1 MKRRFSLICS
11 LLVLVIGC
19 AMIFVGC
26 GSGEEIGQNT
36 DEYKF
41 YYNNVTTLLNDGI
54 TVDGKLDD
62 AAYENAEW
70 FESDRCGVPI
80 RMTTVYGANGLYVA
94 VDADV
99 NGVYYI
105 NDANVS
111 YNSYIEVNIGANCDK
126 ASFEE
131 VTDYACLQAT
141 AKYAVSTLPFKFYA
155 KAFVKGGALN
165 TKESTGMSAEF
176 YIPWTELGVSEAPEE
191 VGIFPFYVRTYNN
204 NANAVSS
211 ETLRYARTR
220 TPHLFFRFG
229 EGGYAFNDADDA
241 KIGDSSSG
249 VAKTPGWDLSDESN
263 GIVSTKGGDNQWI
276 FVTEAE
282 ETDNYSIEATVS
294 ARGGI
299 NDNSPQ
305 AGILVGNNEL
315 DEMIAVNF
323 SCSNTNISD
332 KRIILK
338 ELNYSSG
345 YFMSGYRWTTT
356 QLYDSGKKFSHD
368 ISTGVTLKAYK
379 IGKRML
385 VYVDG
390 VLVAD
395 KELSEF
401 EYNAVPGLYSIAA
414 DATWKDIKYTAY
426 DDYAAAIGA
435 AASEAGTNLVYV
447 NAESG
452 RNVKA
457 DKTSVKKG
465 ESVKFTVVTSGGKEV
480 DKVFIND
487 TDVTE
492 TVKAAMVDG
501 VYAFTPSKNSGVID
515 FKVTYKEVAASG
527 YLIFGKLL
535 PDASL
540 GTQFDSAPKIVI
552 LDKNNALTRYETTA
566 STNGTYMISLQ
577 AGEYTLIITAPTH
590 YQKRV
595 DVTVSAGTASFDDIS
610 LESSRG
616 IEVNGTVT
624 VQGKSVKG
632 NQSYSY
638 GDHTIY
644 NTEANTLSYTFV
656 PNSASTKCMI
666 SAELNLLTN
675 PNDNDPSMGFMF
687 SADSDAGNKG
697 FFVVFIRNGYRY
709 GTPYVT
715 RKTVENKSTKTIMS
729 TKGGA
734 SVKLTV
740 VRDGTNFTLYIDDKY
755 VDVIS
760 ATGFATDFSGEMAA
774 GFFSGGCTALFG
786 NYSFTTDSSAINSYV
801 SAHKG

>member
-1 MKRRFSLICS
+1 ML
-11 LLVLVIGC
+11 
-19 AMIFVGC
+19 
-26 GSGEEIGQNT
+26 
-36 DEYKF
+36 
-41 YYNNVTTLLNDGI
+41 
-54 TVDGKLDD
+54 
-62 AAYENAEW
+62 
-70 FESDRCGVPI
+70 
-80 RMTTVYGANGLYVA
+80 
-94 VDADV
+94 
-99 NGVYYI
+99 
-105 NDANVS
+105 
-111 YNSYIEVNIGANCDK
+111 
-126 ASFEE
+126 
-131 VTDYACLQAT
+131 
-141 AKYAVSTLPFKFYA
+141 
-155 KAFVKGGALN
+155 
-165 TKESTGMSAEF
+165 
-176 YIPWTELGVSEAPEE
+176 PEE

-204 NANAVSS
+204 NANAVSA

-220 TPHLFFRFG
+220 TPHLFFRFD
-229 EGGYAFNDADDA
+229 EGGYAFNDADGA

-263 GIVSTKGGDNQWI
+263 GIVSAKGGDNQWI

-356 QLYDSGKKFSHD
+356 QLYDSGKNSSHD

-401 EYNAVPGLYSIAA
+401 EYNAVPGLYSVAA

-426 DDYAAAIGA
+426 DDYAAALGA
-435 AASEAGTNLVYV
+435 AASEAGTNMVYV

-452 RNVKA
+452 GNVEA

-465 ESVKFTVVTSGGKEV
+465 ESVKFTVVTSGDKEV

-501 VYAFTPSKNSGVID
+501 VYAFTPSENSGVID
-515 FKVTYKEVAASG
+515 FKVTYKEVAASR

-540 GTQFDSAPKIVI
+540 GTQFDSAPEMVI
-552 LDKNNALTRYETTA
+552 LDKNNALTRYETTV
-566 STNGTYMISLQ
+566 STNGTYMISLPV
-577 AGEYTLIITAPTH
+577 GEYTLIITAPLH

-595 DVTVSAGTASFDDIS
+595 NVTVSADSASFGDIR

-616 IEVNGTVT
+616 IEVNGTVS
-624 VQGKSVKG
+624 VGKGTVKG
-632 NQSYSY
+632 NATYSY

-644 NTEANTLSYTFV
+644 NTAPDVLSYTFI
-656 PNSASTKCMI
+656 PNSASVKCMI

-675 PNDNDPSMGFMF
+675 PTDNDPSIGFMF
-687 SADSDAGNKG
+687 SADSDVGNNG
-697 FFVVFIRNGYRY
+697 FYVVFIRNGYRF
-709 GTPYVT
+709 GVPYT
-715 RKTVENKSTKTIMS
+715 NRTTVDGKSSKNIMS
-729 TKGGA
+729 TKNGD

-740 VRDGTNFTLYIDDKY
+740 IREGTKFTIFIDDKY
-755 VDVIS
+755 IDVIN
-760 ATGFATDFSGEMAA
+760 ATGYSVDFSGEMAA
-774 GFFSGGCTALFG
+774 GFFSGGCTALFSD
-786 NYSFTTDSSAINSYV
+786 YSFTTDNSLINAYV
-801 SAHKG
+801 SAHTN